1 MGFFDDLMGKSSA
14 KAATQLGQRNASQI
28 NSGYDSANAAAKTGY
43 DTSTGR
49 LSPYEQQ
56 GQKGFGAYNDALGIN
71 GDAARQS
78 QFQTFE
84 SDPFMQY
91 ARQDSGNQVNA
102 LFRKYGAQGMANS
115 GASGLA
121 VSRAAGERAQGDVNN
136 WLNRLQGLGNQGFQ
150 AAGALAGNDNAYY
163 GGMADR
169 AVGRSN
175 ALVGN
180 DTQATMA
187 SNNARMSGIN
197 NLLSIGGGLL
207 GAGARMYSGGG
218 VGGGQSSAARN
229 MVGNDLGGTYYR

>member
-1 MGFFDDLMGKSSA
+1 MSFFSDLLGKSSA

-28 NSGYDSANAAAKTGY
+28 NSGYDSANTYAGQGY
-43 DTSTGR
+43 EASTNR

-71 GDAARQS
+71 GDAARQQ
-78 QFQTFE
+78 QFQTFQ

-91 ARQDSGNQVNA
+91 ARQNSGNEVNA

-136 WLNRLQGLGNQGFQ
+136 WMNRLQGLGGQGFQ
-150 AAGALAGNDNAYY
+150 AAGALAGNDQQYY

-180 DTQATMA
+180 DTNATMA
-187 SNNARMSGIN
+187 ANNARQGGIN
-197 NLLSIGGGLL
+197 NLLSIFGTIS
-207 GAGARMYSGGG
+207 GAAARAASGSGGG
-218 VGGGQSSAARN
+218 GGGKPGA
-229 MVGNDLGGTYYR
+229 